1 MPYLPSEARK
11 KSELYDNIL
20 SGDVLEYQNEIE
32 DLKKKTT
39 ISGSVVDAKAPLRN
53 SEGILQS
60 FEGSVD
66 GLSLEEDFQQV
77 RLENKQQFFT
87 GELDN
92 SFSFFGA
99 GQDSSTTDSATDT
112 AINPITT
119 DIIEFQATIR
129 DYLIQFI
136 NEHFKEENTP
146 DMSTDALHEKLLRF
160 FKDEREK
167 FKFILRAK
175 FGAGHG
181 DAKSL
186 ARLKGL
192 KFKNADGWKE
202 FRVNKKRNAR
212 GISGNRLKEVRKD
225 LRNFRYDEIVEDH
238 LYRTVIGQRI
248 WLQLEFP
255 YVIDKKLN

>member
-1 MPYLPSEARK
+1 MPYLPSDARK
-11 KSELYDNIL
+11 KSEEYNNIL
-20 SGDVLEYQNEIE
+20 SGDVIEYQNTIE
-32 DLKKKTT
+32 DLKKSLN

-60 FEGSVD
+60 FEGSID

-87 GELDN
+87 GQLDN

-146 DMSTDALHEKLLRF
+146 DMSTDALHEK
-160 FKDEREK
+160 
-167 FKFILRAK
+167 I
-175 FGAGHG
+175 
-181 DAKSL
+181 
-186 ARLKGL
+186 L
-192 KFKNADGWKE
+192 KFFTENKKDKKNVNADGWE
-202 FRVNKKRNAR
+202 AFRINTKRNVR
-212 GISGNRLKEVRKD
+212 GISGKRLIEIFKD
-225 LRNFRYDEIVEDH
+225 LKNFRYDEIVEDH

-255 YVIDKKLN
+255 YVIDKKLD

>member
-167 FKFILRAK
+167 LKISIRAT
-175 FGAGHG
+175 FG
-181 DAKSL
+181 DAAALKKLKS
-186 ARLKGL
+186 
-192 KFKNADGWKE
+192 KNADGWEE
-202 FRVNKKRNAR
+202 FRVNKKRNAK
-212 GISGNRLKEVRKD
+212 GISRTRLLEVRKD
-225 LRNFRYDEIVEDH
+225 LSNFRYDEIVEDH
-238 LYRTVIGQRI
+238 LYRTKIGQRI

-255 YVIDKKLN
+255 YVIDKKLD

>member
-60 FEGSVD
+60 FEGSID

-87 GELDN
+87 GQLDN

-99 GQDSSTTDSATDT
+99 GQDGSTTDSETET
-112 AINPITT
+112 TSNQITT
-119 DIIEFQATIR
+119 EVIEFQATIR
-129 DYLIQFI
+129 DYLIQVI
-136 NEHFKEENTP
+136 NEYFNEENTP
-146 DMSTDALHEKLLRF
+146 DMSTDALHEKILKF
-160 FKDEREK
+160 FKENRKDK
-167 FKFILRAK
+167 KNV
-175 FGAGHG
+175 
-181 DAKSL
+181 
-186 ARLKGL
+186 
-192 KFKNADGWKE
+192 NADGWE
-202 FRVNKKRNAR
+202 AFRINTKRNVR
-212 GISGNRLKEVRKD
+212 GISGRRLLEIFGD
-225 LRNFRYDEIVEDH
+225 LKNFRYDEIVEDH
-238 LYRTVIGQRI
+238 LYRTLQGQRI
-248 WLQLEFP
+248 WLQLGFP
-255 YVIDKKLN
+255 YIIDKKLD